1 MGVVAAF
8 VMPHPPM
15 AIPNVENERKHLVGH
30 TISAMREAARQLR
43 EVAPETVFI
52 ITPYAASYIDYIHLS
67 PGNAASGSF
76 AELGND
82 ELSYEVLYDSELV
95 ERICTE
101 VGREGISA
109 GTQGTVDPSLDE
121 GFLIPL
127 HFIQE
132 SFAEKEYFAP
142 LFVRCSISGLS
153 PAEHY
158 RFGEIVAR
166 VAQEMHRRVAIV
178 ASTNLSC
185 RISPES
191 PYGYSPAGPL
201 YDSMVCGA
209 LSSTE
214 FLPLLTAEQS
224 LREDAAEY
232 GLAALQILAGTL
244 DETRVSSDLISYEGP
259 FGVGYAVAS
268 FFPTE
273 DIGTDPSRDFL
284 TAFEAW
290 SKQSR
295 ERRRSNEDAYV
306 SLARSALETYV
317 LTGEQLDLSRD
328 VSEDLPG
335 ELLQSSTGV
344 FVTIRQAGNLRGCI
358 GTIMP
363 HSATLASEICANVIA
378 AGNSDP
384 RFPSITADE
393 LDDLIYEVAVLHEPE
408 TCTLEDLNPTLYG
421 VVVNTPDGRRGIM
434 LPGMEGISSV
444 DEQVMAAALKGG
456 IALGRDEVYYQRF
469 KVTRHL

>member
-15 AIPNVENERKHLVGH
+15 AIPDVANERKHLIGH
-30 TISAMREAARQLR
+30 TISALREAARQLR

-52 ITPYAASYIDYIHLS
+52 ITPHAASYTDYIHLS
-67 PGNAASGSF
+67 PGSTASGNF
-76 AELGND
+76 AELGNE
-82 ELSYEVLYDSELV
+82 ELSYEVLYDSELID
-95 ERICTE
+95 RICTE
-101 VGREGISA
+101 VGHEGISA
-109 GTQGTVDPSLDE
+109 GTQGLEEPALDQ

-132 SFAEKEYFAP
+132 SYAEKDYYAP

-158 RFGEIVAR
+158 RFGETVAR
-166 VAQEMHRRVAIV
+166 VAQNMHRRVAIV
-178 ASTNLSC
+178 ASASLSC
-185 RISPES
+185 CISPEG
-191 PYGYSPAGPL
+191 PYGYNPAGPV

-209 LSSTE
+209 LSSAE

-224 LREDAAEY
+224 LREEAAEC
-232 GLAALQILAGTL
+232 GLPALQILAGTL

-259 FGVGYAVAS
+259 FGIGYAVAS
-268 FFPTE
+268 FFPTD
-273 DIGTDPSRDFL
+273 DIGSDPSRDFL
-284 TAFEAW
+284 TAFEVW
-290 SKQSR
+290 SEQSR
-295 ERRRSNEDAYV
+295 ERRHSNEDAYI
-306 SLARSALETYV
+306 SLARLALETYV

-328 VSEDLPG
+328 VPEGLPD

-363 HSATLASEICANVIA
+363 HSSSLASEICANVIA
-378 AGNSDP
+378 AGSSDP

-408 TCTLEDLNPTLYG
+408 SCTLADLNPTLYG

-434 LPGMEGISSV
+434 LPGLEGISSV

-456 IALGRDEVYYQRF
+456 IALGRDEVFYQRF
-469 KVTRHL
+469 RVTRHL